1 MEVDGFGDL
10 GGQGTSAIF
19 GERSGGAPAV
29 GGGDSTVGNGARER
43 ERERE
48 RLGRARSVR
57 ERGELG

>member
-10 GGQGTSAIF
+10 DGQGTGAIF

-29 GGGDSTVGNGARER
+29 VVGGQWSER

-48 RLGRARSVR
+48 KLGRARSVR
-57 ERGELG
+57 ERGELR

>member
-10 GGQGTSAIF
+10 GGQGTGAIF

-29 GGGDSTVGNGARER
+29 VVGRQWSERER

-48 RLGRARSVR
+48 KLGRARSVR
-57 ERGELG
+57 ERGELR